1 MDPGPSGPDAPI
13 QPVPGIDFLR
23 NAYNL
28 RKNDSSKMKELA
40 VLLRSSFPTAVSAL
54 PLRLNQKIKLQTYA
68 DIFANQVES
77 GNEFET
83 LFERFS
89 PDEKVFFRKM
99 LGSQI
104 KQLPEASPEDMG
116 DADPEEDLLNKTVN
130 PSDPAGGRKRTR
142 KHRRKSRKTR
152 KHRRKQIRK

>member
-1 MDPGPSGPDAPI
+1 MDPGPSGPDAPV
-13 QPVPGIDFLR
+13 QAVPGIDFLR

-40 VLLRSSFPTAVSAL
+40 VLLRSSFPPAVSAL
-54 PLRLNQKIKLQTYA
+54 PLRPNQKIKLQTYA

-99 LGSQI
+99 LGTQI

-116 DADPEEDLLNKTVN
+116 DTDPEDLLNKTVN
-130 PSDPAGGRKRTR
+130 PSDPVGGRKRTR